1 LHALHQL
8 NHEGY
13 DLKTLTEASPPNCQV
28 NFELGVAEGDAF
40 NFLEKEELD
49 KLQRSLEEGEKPH
62 ILDFFCASLYHIT
75 TSNGRTKPLKFD
87 YTLLRFAFQRGAMDL
102 FVVHERGTQRIPLED
117 LVTFLISRIN
127 RELAQRGLK
136 TLTVRHVRTL

>member
-1 LHALHQL
+1 LNALHQL
-8 NHEGY
+8 NQETY

-28 NFELGVAEGDAF
+28 NFEFGIAEGDAF

-49 KLQRSLEEGEKPH
+49 KLQRSLEKGEKPH
-62 ILDFFCASLYHIT
+62 ILDFFCATLYHT
-75 TSNGRTKPLKFD
+75 TTPNGKTKPLKFD
-87 YTLLRFAFQRGAMDL
+87 YTLLRLAFQRGALEL

-117 LVTFLISRIN
+117 LVIFLINRIN

-136 TLTVRHVRTL
+136 TLTVRHMRTL